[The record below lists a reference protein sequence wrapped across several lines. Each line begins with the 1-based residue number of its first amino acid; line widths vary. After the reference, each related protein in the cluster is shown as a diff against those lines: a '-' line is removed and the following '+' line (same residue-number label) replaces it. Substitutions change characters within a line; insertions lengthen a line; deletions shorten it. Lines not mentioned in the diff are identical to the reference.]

1 VVSELDDDGA
11 TASGTT
17 KPGIGVHKPTEG
29 AKQSLTNAQIE
40 ITERLFGTIVDCF
53 DAGNVELAH
62 QAIDTAALEP
72 EMKVYLWG
80 MLDSKQRAA
89 LKRAA
94 DAKKVNVLN
103 A

>member
-1 VVSELDDDGA
+1 
-11 TASGTT
+11 
-17 KPGIGVHKPTEG
+17 
-29 AKQSLTNAQIE
+29 
-40 ITERLFGTIVDCF
+40 VDCF